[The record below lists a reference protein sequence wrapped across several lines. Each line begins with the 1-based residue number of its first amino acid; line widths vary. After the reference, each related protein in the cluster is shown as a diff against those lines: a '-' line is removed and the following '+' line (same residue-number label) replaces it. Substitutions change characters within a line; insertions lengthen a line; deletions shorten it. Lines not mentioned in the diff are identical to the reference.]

1 MQICYVKFIFTS
13 NNIILKTK
21 SPESPKVFGNIYDS
35 WYATHELG
43 KYYNEGK
50 YDKLPSLLWTK
61 IVKDNPDLSSLKGNQ
76 EVKRKKEII
85 FESLI
90 NNPENYLVGSLLQ
103 IIKFFEVSKKYEERY
118 HNSSGFLHIEFYL
131 YRIFLL
137 CIFLIAGLYSIY
149 NFMFHKNL
157 ISLLSDQF
165 FSILSS
171 ALYLEEKLEL
181 QLQ

>member
-1 MQICYVKFIFTS
+1 M
-13 NNIILKTK
+13 
-21 SPESPKVFGNIYDS
+21 
-35 WYATHELG
+35 
-43 KYYNEGK
+43 
-50 YDKLPSLLWTK
+50 LWTK

-76 EVKRKKEII
+76 EVKQKKEII

-157 ISLLSDQF
+157 ISLLSGLIF
-165 FSILSS
+165 FLFYFSFVFGGEARTSAPIISFFIMLLSN
-171 ALYLEEKLEL
+171 LFLH
-181 QLQ
+181 